1 MHKTL
6 ILAEAGV
13 NHNGSLDMALKLC
26 DAAKAVGADAIKFQT
41 FVTEE
46 LLAGAV
52 ATVDYQKSHT
62 GFTSQYEMLKN
73 LELSFEDFRKIK
85 TYCDEIEIQFLSTP
99 DDPISLAFLL
109 KIGVNPIKIGS
120 SEVSNIPY
128 LRQIGATQADVIL
141 STGMASLDE
150 VGRACNELHRAG
162 AASIKLLHCTTNY
175 PCAYENVNLRAMLT
189 LRDTFHFP
197 VGFSDHTQG
206 HLVAIA
212 AVAMGAEIIEK
223 HFTLDNTLPGPDHVA
238 SLNPAGFKE
247 MVTAIRQVEKSLGD
261 GEKTPRPSEIELMA
275 QIRRKIVARQL
286 IKKGTV
292 FSVENLTTKRSKNG
306 RDSCDWDLL
315 IGRKAHRDYQ
325 ADEGIDDTL

>member
-1 MHKTL
+1 MHKTF

-26 DAAKAVGADAIKFQT
+26 DAAKAAGADAVKFQT

-62 GFTSQYEMLKN
+62 GLTSQYEMLKN

-85 TYCDEIEIQFLSTP
+85 TYCDEIGIQFLSTP
-99 DDPISLAFLL
+99 DDPVSLAFLR

-150 VGRACNELHRAG
+150 VERACNELHRAG

-175 PCAYENVNLRAMLT
+175 PCAYENVNLRAMRT
-189 LRDTFHFP
+189 LRDTFHLP
-197 VGFSDHTQG
+197 VGFSDHTKG
-206 HLVAIA
+206 HLVSVA

-223 HFTLDNTLPGPDHVA
+223 HFTLDNALPGPDHVA
-238 SLNPAGFKE
+238 SLDPAGFKE
-247 MVTAIRQVEKSLGD
+247 MVLAIRQIETALGD
-261 GEKTPRPSEIELMA
+261 GEKKPRPSELGLME
-275 QIRRKIVARQL
+275 QIRRKIVARQP

-292 FSVENLTTKRSKNG
+292 FTVDNLTTKRSKTG
-306 RDSCDWDLL
+306 RDASEWDVV
-315 IGRKAHRDYQ
+315 IGGSATRDYQ
-325 ADEGIDDTL
+325 RDDGIVD